1 MVCGLSVCSVCKD
14 VQGSNKIC
22 TRYICQLVVRG
33 DSNPTKIHSSVVRGD
48 SSLTKIHLS
57 VVRGDSLTK
66 IAFVS

>member
-33 DSNPTKIHSSVVRGD
+33 DSNPTKIHSSVSCKRG
-48 SSLTKIHLS
+48 
-57 VVRGDSLTK
+57 
-66 IAFVS
+66 